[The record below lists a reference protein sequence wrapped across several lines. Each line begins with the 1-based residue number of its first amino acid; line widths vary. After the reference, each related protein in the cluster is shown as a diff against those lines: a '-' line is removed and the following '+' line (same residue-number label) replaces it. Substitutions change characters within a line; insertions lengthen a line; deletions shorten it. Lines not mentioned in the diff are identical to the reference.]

1 MKTLILN
8 HKSYMSYEEITKYKD
23 KLNKLPISNID
34 LVLFPNIAYLSLFKN
49 TKIKIGSQNFYSYN
63 FGSYTGEINYSEV

>member
-23 KLNKLPISNID
+23 ELNKLSISNID

-49 TKIKIGSQNFYSYN
+49 TK
-63 FGSYTGEINYSEV
+63 